1 MLIPPFNNKPAML
14 GCKLLSFR
22 QFPHFETLRLAQID
36 SLLYLKHGFT
46 TTIPN
51 VNMNGAV
58 FVAVKKESVAVLLE
72 NLRHAPK
79 LSEAKRKGDLFVERS
94 ASGAPDT

>member
-1 MLIPPFNNKPAML
+1 ML

-22 QFPHFETLRLAQID
+22 QFSDLETLRLAQIH

-51 VNMNGAV
+51 MNMNGAV
-58 FVAVKKESVAVLLE
+58 FVAIKKESVAVLLE
-72 NLRHAPK
+72 NLRHAAK
-79 LSEAKRKGDLFVERS
+79 LPAAQRKGDHFCRTTAAVDRICNS
-94 ASGAPDT
+94 D